1 MDTRGSLLSKF
12 RIFETD
18 EFSRQ
23 LQKFPQQRIAFIR
36 KKLKEYVYPQ
46 LKDEPYF
53 GKNIKKLK
61 GYAPETW
68 RYRIGNTRI
77 FYSCQETEKIVF
89 ILTIDLRK
97 DAY

>member
-1 MDTRGSLLSKF
+1 LNNY
-12 RIFETD
+12 RIFETN

-23 LQKFPQQRIAFIR
+23 LQKFPHPCRTFLQ

-46 LKDEPYF
+46 LREEPYF

-61 GYAPETW
+61 GYSPETW
-68 RYRIGNTRI
+68 RYRIGNTRL
-77 FYSCQETEKIVF
+77 FYSCQEQEKIVY

-97 DAY
+97 DAYRE